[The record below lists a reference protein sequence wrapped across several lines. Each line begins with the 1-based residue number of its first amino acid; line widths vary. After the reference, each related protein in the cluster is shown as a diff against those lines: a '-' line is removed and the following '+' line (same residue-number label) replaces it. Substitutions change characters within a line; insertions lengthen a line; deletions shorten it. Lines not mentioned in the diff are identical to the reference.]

1 MLPHAGKTLKRVQGD
16 GEMRR
21 PKMSSLYMLDNS
33 MTDFVFLN
41 IKEKENEMF
50 IEKRKTDRTLERN
63 SINHWK
69 FLIKEYEL
77 VKQKKHPQFRFASDF
92 YKYHKTNRQNFLKYY
107 HRFKNSLQNEAL
119 LPQKRGPKYNSRRP
133 NLFIENK
140 VIEQRKKGINRYEIH
155 DILKEKLKQ
164 FTPSP
169 SGIYN
174 ICKRY
179 GLNKLTKK
187 MKENKR
193 KIIKKQAGE
202 LGHIDCHYLPRGI
215 IENNNDRLY
224 FVAII
229 DDCTRIAWCEVV
241 QDIQS
246 LTVMFAIMR
255 CLKAIKATY
264 DISFEEVMTDNGP
277 EFGGNTNKES
287 TNPDKNI
294 MTNPVKR
301 LFFELGLK
309 HRKIKP
315 YRPQTNGKI
324 ERFWRT
330 IDEDF
335 VEGSTFGSLQE
346 LEEELF
352 KYMIYYNEY
361 RPHQGINGMKP
372 IEMLKTL
379 QTNID
384 T

>member
-1 MLPHAGKTLKRVQGD
+1 
-16 GEMRR
+16 
-21 PKMSSLYMLDNS
+21 
-33 MTDFVFLN
+33 
-41 IKEKENEMF
+41 MF
-50 IEKRKTDRTLERN
+50 IENTKDKTLERN
-63 SINHWK
+63 HISYWK
-69 FLIKEYEL
+69 FLIYEYEL
-77 VKQKKHPQFRFASDF
+77 VKQKKHPHFRFVSDF

-107 HRFKNSLQNEAL
+107 HRFKNIKTNEAL
-119 LPQKRGPKYNSRRP
+119 LPRKRGPKYNTRRP
-133 NLFIENK
+133 MLFIENK
-140 VIEQRKKGINRYEIH
+140 VIEERKKGINRYEIH

-193 KIIKKQAGE
+193 KIIKECAGD
-202 LGHIDCHYLPRGI
+202 LAHIDCHYLPKGI
-215 IENNNDRLY
+215 IENNNNRLY
-224 FVAII
+224 FVAVI

-255 CLKAIKATY
+255 CLKAIGATY
-264 DISFEEVMTDNGP
+264 NISFKEVLTDNGP
-277 EFGGNTNKES
+277 EFGGNINNS
-287 TNPDKNI
+287 NYDDKNI

-301 LFFELGLK
+301 LFYELGLK

-330 IDEDF
+330 IDDDF
-335 VEGSTFGSLQE
+335 VDGTTFSSQQE
-346 LEEELF
+346 FEEELF

-361 RPHQGINGMKP
+361 RPHQGINGLKP
-372 IEMLKTL
+372 IEMLKQVKNTKINSKL
-379 QTNID
+379 
-384 T
+384 